1 MSVVD
6 EKKVIEKA
14 IASFKLK
21 RDYAEYVEG
30 IAISAALVGVDLNS
44 ISTQTH
50 ERELPEIDY

>member
-14 IASFKLK
+14 ITSFKLK

-30 IAISAALVGVDLNS
+30 LAISTALVGVDLSS
-44 ISTQTH
+44 IPTQAH